1 ATTPL
6 CGPSRASILS
16 G

>member
-6 CGPSRASILS
+6 CGPSRASIL
-16 G
+16 